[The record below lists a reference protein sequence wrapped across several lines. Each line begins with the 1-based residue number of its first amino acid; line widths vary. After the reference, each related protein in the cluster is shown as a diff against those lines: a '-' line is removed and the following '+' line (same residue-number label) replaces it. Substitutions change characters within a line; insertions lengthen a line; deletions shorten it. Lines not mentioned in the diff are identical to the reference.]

1 MWATINNSNNN
12 NNNNKNA
19 NRLMS
24 SLSMLSFNNKSMST
38 SNVSDDPLKG
48 GGGGGGEG
56 VGVGMNSVIENNA
69 TSPFLVR
76 RRREAID
83 DTKKSIS
90 NASSISMRILRQIDP
105 TYNSINSG
113 INGI

>member
-38 SNVSDDPLKG
+38 SNVSDDPLK